1 MSVFSNVTVTP
12 LVNHDW
18 VIHISTAQPINTII
32 KHQIIYIKIINIDD
46 DVDKLSTNQAKE
58 MKMSTINYLDL
69 DINKLFEQYTIKE
82 IEEIQKKIQLES
94 DRKKIELRTLVG
106 ERYRD
111 LILAADTIGKM
122 KITAERITSRIAH
135 TEEKFRELQEKYLIG
150 FKTETV
156 EHEAERKSED
166 TAAII
171 IQIKILM
178 DIPEYIWTHIEERN
192 LLYATQLFILAQHIK
207 YRLKFEIGNEELS
220 VKYPIVLKQWEI
232 IGQFKNIILRECD
245 RILQLWNV
253 STESAANCLASL
265 ILLNKTP
272 YKHLLEKLISTRCRA
287 IESIIKDEND
297 YNVKTKIKLCIEMLI
312 HTITLIYACFITANE
327 KQEGLISQY
336 IAAIKNEEVHAL
348 LTKIDVNKDL
358 MQKFLSP
365 ITMNDKPFSQVGDEK
380 FLISDLQECVKA
392 WLKWLQEFC
401 NTEVVKLLQL
411 IVSVKGLYSIREEAV
426 GINLPE
432 NWKIIWEDFGLP
444 NISYWLEFFQPLL
457 SRQTKSIIQDRWME
471 AIKNLK
477 SNIFEMLN
485 KVTRERCEFPE
496 HDLRWFV
503 WKDSPSDIPQKLTH
517 NTGLDSKRSLLMKTK
532 GYSPNVVQLCED
544 FDNSLHELLSDLEQY
559 LYDTV
564 SDLNIKDKLLSKNIS
579 VISNT
584 FSDRAE
590 IQNHLQNIS
599 TNMIQDLIRYI
610 KDAYINSN
618 TSHSHQEI
626 NTIVLARL
634 LMALTSLCPN
644 LNKCFN
650 LSKSA
655 GLSMTNMKWQM
666 IVDTL
671 KEESISIWSV
681 WANTYKNKLC
691 DHKSKYMSKEL
702 FDGLKVQC
710 ILSDWEKVMIEEESG
725 EGKTLKTEILV
736 PHQPSIMLQK
746 FLMAVIKDINK
757 VIPHTIP
764 KKVLHEIIE
773 AIASELFN
781 YYQDTVNVVC
791 LKQKQAL
798 QMVFDIKYC
807 TLLMVPRENKHLN
820 EMSTKAI
827 NSALSKIDPFDYN
840 VINPFIHTNIKKSVL
855 RSLLLLGNLIPH
867 LEQLHSILGARSE
880 YNTSEGNKLDSPA
893 LLALCTGAPWF
904 PPLAITVP
912 MRNLALVTTTIQDKS
927 QINPRYKYL
936 TSYCKSAQE
945 NTIDEGKY
953 EK

>member
-1 MSVFSNVTVTP
+1 
-12 LVNHDW
+12 
-18 VIHISTAQPINTII
+18 
-32 KHQIIYIKIINIDD
+32 
-46 DVDKLSTNQAKE
+46 
-58 MKMSTINYLDL
+58 MKMTTINYLDL
-69 DINKLFEQYTIKE
+69 DINKLFEQHTIKE

-122 KITAERITSRIAH
+122 KITAERISLRIAR
-135 TEEKFRELQEKYLIG
+135 TEEKFQELQEKYLIG
-150 FKTETV
+150 FKTDSV
-156 EHEAERKSED
+156 ENEPDRKSED
-166 TAAII
+166 MAAVI

-178 DIPEYIWTHIEERN
+178 DIPEFIWSNIESQN

-207 YRLKFEIGNEELS
+207 YRLKFEIGNEELTL
-220 VKYPIVLKQWEI
+220 KYPIVFKQWDI

-245 RILQLWNV
+245 TILRSWNV

-272 YKHLLEKLISTRCRA
+272 YKDLLEKLIFTRCRA
-287 IESIIKDEND
+287 VESIIKDEND

-312 HTITLIYACFITANE
+312 HTITLIYACFITAGD
-327 KQEGLISQY
+327 KQEGLVSQY
-336 IAAIKNEEVHAL
+336 IALIKDEKVYSL
-348 LTKIDVNKDL
+348 LSKIDVNKDL
-358 MQKFLSP
+358 IQKYLSSV
-365 ITMNDKPFSQVGDEK
+365 ITNEKPFLQEGDDK
-380 FLISDLQECVKA
+380 FSILDLQECVKA
-392 WLKWLQEFC
+392 WLNWLQEFC
-401 NTEVVKLLQL
+401 NTEVVKLFQL
-411 IVSVKGLYSIREEAV
+411 IISVKGLYSIREEAV

-432 NWKIIWEDFGLP
+432 NWNIIWEDFGLP

-457 SRQTKSIIQDRWME
+457 SQRAKNIIHDKWLE
-471 AIKNLK
+471 AMTNLK
-477 SNIFEMLN
+477 TNISEILN

-517 NTGLDSKRSLLMKTK
+517 NIGLDSKRSLLMKTK

-544 FDNSLHELLSDLEQY
+544 FDNSLYELLSDLEQY

-564 SDLNIKDKLLSKNIS
+564 CNLNIKDNLLSKNIS
-579 VISNT
+579 VIPNT

-590 IQNHLQNIS
+590 IQDHLQNVS
-599 TNMIQDLIRYI
+599 TTMIEDFTRYV
-610 KDAYINSN
+610 KDTYINNN
-618 TSHSHQEI
+618 TNHNQQEI

-634 LMALTSLCPN
+634 LMAFTSLSPN

-650 LSKSA
+650 LSKA
-655 GLSMTNMKWQM
+655 TGLSITNTKWQT

-681 WANTYKNKLC
+681 WANKYRSKLS
-691 DHKSKYMSKEL
+691 DHKEKYMSKEL
-702 FDGLKVQC
+702 FDGLKIKSV
-710 ILSDWEKVMIEEESG
+710 LSDWEKVMIEEESG

-736 PHQPSIMLQK
+736 PYQPSIMLQK
-746 FLMAVIKDINK
+746 FLMAVIKDLNK
-757 VIPHTIP
+757 IIPHTIP

-773 AIASELFN
+773 AIVSELFN
-781 YYQDTVNVVC
+781 YYQDTSNIVD

-798 QMVFDIKYC
+798 QIVFDIKYC

-820 EMSTKAI
+820 EMSSKATD
-827 NSALSKIDPFDYN
+827 STLSKIDPFDYN
-840 VINPFIHTNIKKSVL
+840 VINPFIHTNVKKSVL

-867 LEQLHSILGARSE
+867 LEQLHSVLGGRSE
-880 YNTSEGNKLDSPA
+880 YNTGEGNKLDSPA

-912 MRNLALVTTTIQDKS
+912 MRNLSLVTTTIQDKTQRKKVPS
-927 QINPRYKYL
+927 SKDNTKTESAGSTI
-936 TSYCKSAQE
+936 KSGAAAFFGAMGS
-945 NTIDEGKY
+945 DWFSAS
-953 EK
+953 